1 MPLIHVATLFHNT
14 LKFQGEIWSML
25 IKGFKVVLYKKTSDL
40 TPAYRMRLMVRSK
53 QQEGHNFLD
62 SNEEP
67 KFHQISL
74 LMAREQSS
82 LFVNLYLLHCLI
94 FLFAKR
100 VVVITSGIS
109 SFIFVKR
116 YIDKKRLE
124 LIKAKGRERML
135 QAQKEHDKK
144 T

>member
-40 TPAYRMRLMVRSK
+40 TPAYRMRVMVGSK

-82 LFVNLYLLHCLI
+82 LFCKFILIALYYF
-94 FLFAKR
+94 FLFLKGGGYYQWN
-100 VVVITSGIS
+100 I
-109 SFIFVKR
+109 IF
-116 YIDKKRLE
+116 YIC
-124 LIKAKGRERML
+124 
-135 QAQKEHDKK
+135 KEVH
-144 T
+144 

>member
-1 MPLIHVATLFHNT
+1 
-14 LKFQGEIWSML
+14 ML

-40 TPAYRMRLMVRSK
+40 TPAYRMRLMVGSK

-82 LFVNLYLLHCLI
+82 LFVNLYLLHLYYFFLYSQGGGYYQWDII
-94 FLFAKR
+94 F
-100 VVVITSGIS
+100 
-109 SFIFVKR
+109 
-116 YIDKKRLE
+116 YIC
-124 LIKAKGRERML
+124 
-135 QAQKEHDKK
+135 KEIH
-144 T
+144 